1 MNKSKTSIYI
11 VGAGMSGLTAALYLE
26 KMGYSPTIVE
36 QSSEIGGRVNS
47 DLIDGRI
54 LDRGFQVLLTA
65 YPMVRKY
72 LQLNNLRPAYF
83 NSGAVVFIEG
93 KQRVIAHPILSP
105 RFFVS
110 TLLAPVGSVKDK
122 FLILK
127 LYVKLVFKSVDTIFL
142 TDEMTTI
149 QYLKKFGF
157 SDKII
162 HNFFVPFFGGIFL
175 ENELST
181 SSRMFEFIFKMFASG
196 RALLPTDGI
205 KAVPLQLKDQLQQTT
220 FHFNTPVT
228 QVESGCLTFENGE
241 KVHADVIIISA
252 PIQNIT
258 SRHIKSL
265 PNWKPCKVLYFLTEE
280 RYLPENFIALIPG
293 GDSLINNL
301 TYLPNSRQENLLSVT
316 VLNNNEMSDDY
327 LIDHVV
333 KELCSRC
340 QIHIASF
347 LKMYTIPNALPDNA
361 TANGTASKEDMTVKK
376 GVYFAGDY
384 VLNGSLNAAMQS
396 GEDAAKLAVNYLNG

>member
-1 MNKSKTSIYI
+1 MNKSKASIFI

-72 LQLNNLRPAYF
+72 LKLNNLRPAYF
-83 NSGAVVFIEG
+83 NSGAVVFIGG
-93 KQRVIAHPILSP
+93 KQWVIAHPILSP

-142 TDEMTTI
+142 TNEMSTL

-196 RALLPTDGI
+196 RAVLPTDGI
-205 KAVPLQLKDQLQQTT
+205 KEVPLQLREQLQQTT
-220 FHFNTPVT
+220 FHFDTPVK

-241 KVHADVIIISA
+241 TVAADAIIISA
-252 PIQNIT
+252 PIQNIA
-258 SRHIKSL
+258 SSHIKSL

-280 RYLPENFIALIPG
+280 RCLPENFIALIPG
-293 GDSLINNL
+293 GDTLVNNL
-301 TYLPNSRQENLLSVT
+301 TYLPNTKQENLLSVT
-316 VLNNNEMSDDY
+316 VLNSNEMSDDY
-327 LIDHVV
+327 VIEQVV

-340 QIHIASF
+340 QIHVASF
-347 LKMYTIPNALPDNA
+347 LKMYTILNALPDNL
-361 TANGTASKEDMTVKK
+361 TANGTASKEDITITR

-396 GEDAAKLAVNYLNG
+396 GEDAAKLVVNYLND